1 MSLFR
6 KNALDALASPEQLDQ
21 PLQLLR
27 PSYWLLLI
35 SLAGFSLSILLW
47 SIFGRLPVRIEGRG
61 VLLRAESLQ
70 LIQSETSG
78 RIKDL
83 KVKVGDCVKQETS
96 LALIEPVKLELEQQ
110 KAKEQLKLLIAND
123 ASLDLIAQRRKD
135 VLERYTARHQVAWQ
149 NRAISH
155 VAWEKKKQDLS
166 TLLYEL
172 ESSNSQREQ
181 VINQKRGEIDAIQK
195 EVARTATVKAPRA
208 GCITDRY
215 VQLGQVVQPSTTLFE
230 LERSNENYSLES
242 LGFFPAKDGK
252 RLRNGQR
259 VRVTPTTTKPQRHGG
274 IEAEILSVRRIPVS
288 KEAVINRLDNKES
301 LFKAINPKEEGPLIE
316 VITSLRK
323 DPTTPSGYDWG
334 DSKGPELQLTGGTP
348 TTLRVLVEER
358 RPISYVIPLLRDLS
372 GIY

>member
-1 MSLFR
+1 
-6 KNALDALASPEQLDQ
+6 
-21 PLQLLR
+21 
-27 PSYWLLLI
+27 
-35 SLAGFSLSILLW
+35 
-47 SIFGRLPVRIEGRG
+47 
-61 VLLRAESLQ
+61 
-70 LIQSETSG
+70 
-78 RIKDL
+78 
-83 KVKVGDCVKQETS
+83 
-96 LALIEPVKLELEQQ
+96 
-110 KAKEQLKLLIAND
+110 
-123 ASLDLIAQRRKD
+123 
-135 VLERYTARHQVAWQ
+135 
-149 NRAISH
+149 
-155 VAWEKKKQDLS
+155 
-166 TLLYEL
+166 
-172 ESSNSQREQ
+172 
-181 VINQKRGEIDAIQK
+181 
-195 EVARTATVKAPRA
+195 VARTATVKAPRA

-215 VQLGQVVQPSTTLFE
+215 VQLGQVVQPATTLFE

-252 RLRNGQR
+252 RLRIGQR

>member
-35 SLAGFSLSILLW
+35 SLTGFSLSILLW
-47 SIFGRLPVRIEGRG
+47 SIFGRLPVRIEGLG

-96 LALIEPVKLELEQQ
+96 LALIEPVKLDLEEK
-110 KAKEQLKLLIAND
+110 KAKEQLKILIAND
-123 ASLDLIAQRRKD
+123 ARLDLIAQRRKD
-135 VLERYTARHQVAWQ
+135 VLERYTARHQVVWQ

-155 VAWEKKKQDLS
+155 VAWEEKKQALS
-166 TLLYEL
+166 TVLYEL
-172 ESSNSQREQ
+172 ESNNSQREQ

-252 RLRNGQR
+252 RLRIGQR

-288 KEAVINRLDNKES
+288 KAAVINRLGNKES

>member
-35 SLAGFSLSILLW
+35 SLTGFSLSILLW

-96 LALIEPVKLELEQQ
+96 LALIEPVKLELEEE

-155 VAWEKKKQDLS
+155 VAWEEKKQALS
-166 TLLYEL
+166 TVLYEL
-172 ESSNSQREQ
+172 ESNNSQREQ

-215 VQLGQVVQPSTTLFE
+215 VQLGQVVQPAATLFE

-252 RLRNGQR
+252 RLRIGQR

-288 KEAVINRLDNKES
+288 KAAVINRLGNKES

>member
-35 SLAGFSLSILLW
+35 SLTGFSLSILLW
-47 SIFGRLPVRIEGRG
+47 SIFGRLPVRVEGRG

-96 LALIEPVKLELEQQ
+96 LALIEPVKLELEEE

-123 ASLDLIAQRRKD
+123 ARLDIMAGRRKKED
-135 VLERYTARHQVAWQ
+135 EKIIKRWE
-149 NRAISH
+149 AIRF
-155 VAWEKKKQDLS
+155 ALTQQEWDEKKES
-166 TLLYEL
+166 NNRLLYDL
-172 ESSNSQREQ
+172 ESSDGDRQR
-181 VINQKRGEIDAIQK
+181 VIDQKRGEIDAIQK

-215 VQLGQVVQPSTTLFE
+215 VQLGQVVQPATTLFE
-230 LERSNENYSLES
+230 LEGSNENYSLES

-252 RLRNGQR
+252 RLRIGQR